1 MQSIRQQIHANA
13 VALISLV
20 IAVTALAYNTWRN
33 ETTEE
38 QRNVRHASFR
48 VLESLGDLQQV
59 VDFRYYYLPFGEHAK
74 AEGELRISGF
84 GHVAMVRDL
93 MMLMPAP
100 GPGAGEELH
109 RQWLE
114 RFGDLDDLDESGD
127 HTAAATAAEREI
139 TRAIAQTREAVLEI
153 LQLLD

>member
-1 MQSIRQQIHANA
+1 MQSIRQQIHSNA

-20 IAVTALAYNTWRN
+20 VAVTALAYNTWRN

-84 GHVAMVRDL
+84 GHVAMIRDL
-93 MMLMPAP
+93 MSLMPPP
-100 GPGAGEELH
+100 GPAAGETLNREW
-109 RQWLE
+109 QE
-114 RFGDLDDLDESGD
+114 RFGYLDDLEASGD

-139 TRAIAQTREAVLEI
+139 TRAIAEAREAVLEI
-153 LQLLD
+153 LQRLD